1 MLATGRG
8 ELVQVDAGGTTELF
22 VLRAADGEPGG
33 VAVGPDGVLYVSVGR
48 GLLAVDAGA
57 ATVVIDAAD
66 HDMGATPGAVAV
78 APNGDVYVADV
89 DTNRILRLTTD
100 GADAGE
106 VDVVAGT
113 GEPAPSDGPT
123 GDGEPA
129 DEVAIGA
136 PVGLTID
143 TSGTLWFLDG
153 TTRTVRVVDDGEL
166 ATVSGAGDT
175 PLESA
180 GTYADDGIAAGDLAF
195 GTVDGI
201 TARPD
206 GGVYVTDAA
215 SGAIVSL
222 VDGVATVVAARNAGQ
237 SAADGVPMNRS
248 SVRALGAIAA
258 DDTGAVWFR
267 DATAVRVIDR

>member
-1 MLATGRG
+1 M
-8 ELVQVDAGGTTELF
+8 
-22 VLRAADGEPGG
+22 
-33 VAVGPDGVLYVSVGR
+33 
-48 GLLAVDAGA
+48 
-57 ATVVIDAAD
+57 
-66 HDMGATPGAVAV
+66 
-78 APNGDVYVADV
+78 YVADV
-89 DTNRILRLTTD
+89 DTNRILRLTTA
-100 GADAGE
+100 GADAGD

-113 GEPAPSDGPT
+113 GQPAPSDEPT

-143 TSGTLWFLDG
+143 PDGTLWFLDG
-153 TTRTVRVVDDGEL
+153 TTRTVRTVSLVDDGEL

-180 GTYADDGIAAGDLAF
+180 GTYADDGTAAGDLAF

-201 TARPD
+201 AARPG

-222 VDGVATVVAARNAGQ
+222 VDGIATVVAARNAGQ

-248 SVRALGAIAA
+248 SVRALGAVAA